1 MKLLFE
7 RSFLKDLER
16 LNDSKTKE
24 QVLEIID
31 LIETNSTFE
40 SIPNLKKL
48 KGHKSAF
55 RIRTGNYRLG
65 FFVEESTV
73 IFSRFLHRKDIYKKF
88 P

>member
-31 LIETNSTFE
+31 LFEINSTFE
-40 SIPNLKKL
+40 IIPNLKKL
-48 KGHKSAF
+48 KGYRSAY
-55 RIRTGNYRLG
+55 RIRIGNYRLG
-65 FFVEESTV
+65 FFVEDSVV

>member
-24 QVLEIID
+24 QVLE
-31 LIETNSTFE
+31 LINLFERNSSLE
-40 SIPNLKKL
+40 DIPNLKKL
-48 KGHKSAF
+48 KGHRSAY

-65 FFVEESTV
+65 FFVEDSVV

>member
-24 QVLEIID
+24 QVLE
-31 LIETNSTFE
+31 LINLFERNSTLE
-40 SIPNLKKL
+40 DIPNLKKL
-48 KGHKSAF
+48 KGHRSAY

-65 FFVEESTV
+65 FFVEDSVV